1 MASRSSPGKSN
12 PSLDPALPQKKR
24 ARRRLVGAAAVCLAA
39 AIVLPLI
46 LDSEPRQMRDDVQ
59 VRIPSRDTPLP
70 DRNEPDARSGV
81 IKPLTG
87 ADAAGASAG
96 AERNDS
102 SQPSAQADRNPAAAD
117 DARSAKADAAG
128 AAGRNA
134 AVPEPPAREPE
145 PEPAARAATKQAPP
159 APANDPIARLAQ
171 AKDDTSAKDSSAAK
185 VDGYLVQIGAF
196 SSAKGAAEQADR
208 ARKAGYKSF
217 TEKVSTGQGERI
229 RVRVGP
235 FRTRDAAEQARTKL
249 RAAGIESVLVA
260 P

>member
-46 LDSEPRQMRDDVQ
+46 LDSEPRQIRDDVQ

-70 DRNEPDARSGV
+70 DRSEPDVRSGV

-87 ADAAGASAG
+87 GDAAGASAG

-102 SQPSAQADRNPAAAD
+102 NQPSAQADRTPASAD

-128 AAGRNA
+128 AATRDA
-134 AVPEPPAREPE
+134 AVPEPAVRE
-145 PEPAARAATKQAPP
+145 PEPAAAKAAPKPAPP

-171 AKDDTSAKDSSAAK
+171 AKDDTSAKDASAAK

-217 TEKVSTGQGERI
+217 TEKISTGQGERI

-235 FRTRDAAEQARTKL
+235 FRTKEAAEQARTKL